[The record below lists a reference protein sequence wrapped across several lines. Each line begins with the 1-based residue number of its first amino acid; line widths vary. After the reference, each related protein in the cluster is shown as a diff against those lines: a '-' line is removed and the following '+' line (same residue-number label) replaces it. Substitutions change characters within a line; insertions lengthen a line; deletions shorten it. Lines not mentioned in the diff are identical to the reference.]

1 MDTAQL
7 LFLIAFGIFFLYS
20 LVVGIIFGI
29 LPSLSASYYALE
41 TKFKAGRVFQV
52 MLGSV
57 SLLMMSVLLS
67 VTKGYWFQFLAFF
80 ATAPLL
86 FTAAAPKFRSPGP
99 AVTLEAGVHGKSA
112 TFAAVM
118 SIILTCCCVIFI
130 DKPSWFLLIAGPLV
144 GLIGYL
150 INKRNN
156 KIYWAEYV
164 CFAIVFILGYILLW
178 EKVL

>member
-1 MDTAQL
+1 MGTAQL
-7 LFLIAFGIFFLYS
+7 LFLIAFCIFFLYS

-29 LPSLSASYYALE
+29 LPSLSTSYYALE
-41 TKFKAGRVFQV
+41 AKFKAGWLFQV

-99 AVTLEAGVHGKSA
+99 IATLEAGVHGKSA

-118 SIILTCCCVIFI
+118 SLIITCCCVIFI
-130 DKPSWFLLIAGPLV
+130 DKPSWFPLIAGPLV

-150 INKRNN
+150 INKCTN